1 MLVIFILSVEV
12 MLYLDPNQ
20 SIWDNNQHLHLVFG
34 CLGRSNLSLFASSF
48 ETSLMLVASETY
60 YSESQ

>member
-12 MLYLDPNQ
+12 MLYLDPKH

-48 ETSLMLVASETY
+48 
-60 YSESQ
+60 